1 MRPTALALALLDA
14 SPFDCA
20 MTATISRPANL
31 PWHNPGTRIAPCAT
45 GVRVKG

>member
-1 MRPTALALALLDA
+1 MRLLAERY
-14 SPFDCA
+14 F
-20 MTATISRPANL
+20 RPANL